1 MGQVQAVRC
10 DGIKSGQSTYPVLIT
25 RKIILVFVQSM
36 VWRGKYC
43 KLQELPGD
51 GGGGFYVVLRAD
63 H

>member
-1 MGQVQAVRC
+1 MRG
-10 DGIKSGQSTYPVLIT
+10 DEIKSGQSTYPMLIT
-25 RKIILVFVQSM
+25 RKITLVFVQSM

-51 GGGGFYVVLRAD
+51 GGGGLYVVLRAD